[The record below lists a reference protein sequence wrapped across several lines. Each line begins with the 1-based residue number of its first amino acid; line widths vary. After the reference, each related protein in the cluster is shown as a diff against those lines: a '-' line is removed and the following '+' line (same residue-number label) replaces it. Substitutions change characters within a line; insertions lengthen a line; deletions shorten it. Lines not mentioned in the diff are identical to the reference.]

1 MLALHARAGEPF
13 IVFLTPRRC
22 LLLLASPP
30 VLWQVSCQEQC
41 VMPPAEAVPNYI
53 SRRAMLGQVVQVV
66 ETLNKTLTERGLD
79 LLDLSQVISSKLGE
93 L

>member
-1 MLALHARAGEPF
+1 
-13 IVFLTPRRC
+13 
-22 LLLLASPP
+22 
-30 VLWQVSCQEQC
+30 
-41 VMPPAEAVPNYI
+41 MPPAEAVPNYI